1 MEQLYGTG
9 ASSRGLRVSTTYK
22 SQNTLEAWSFL
33 RFINLSREE
42 TTDQIERSSAHV
54 YNDISSSITTP
65 VSISNEIKCL
75 KMLGGIMLAQLQRY
89 DTSLEDDLKLLIA
102 DVLVKY
108 YLKLYRLGWPLTY
121 YDIEKNVASLL
132 GGSFEDFM
140 RK

>member
-1 MEQLYGTG
+1 MTKM
-9 ASSRGLRVSTTYK
+9 R
-22 SQNTLEAWSFL
+22 LE
-33 RFINLSREE
+33 
-42 TTDQIERSSAHV
+42 
-54 YNDISSSITTP
+54 
-65 VSISNEIKCL
+65 
-75 KMLGGIMLAQLQRY
+75 MLGSAFTAQHSDCRVLDQLMYKWKHSR
-89 DTSLEDDLKLLIA
+89 TVIA